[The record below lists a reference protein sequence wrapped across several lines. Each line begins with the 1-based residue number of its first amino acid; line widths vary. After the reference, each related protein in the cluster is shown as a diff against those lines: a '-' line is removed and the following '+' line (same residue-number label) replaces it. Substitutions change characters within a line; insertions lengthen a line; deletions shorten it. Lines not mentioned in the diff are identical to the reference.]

1 MKTTIRKRISPLS
14 CCGGSAASNGDFENV
29 VTLGGIFILLIVS
42 CDDLADMG
50 WFGPDIQSF
59 ARR

>member
-1 MKTTIRKRISPLS
+1 MKHYNPEEDLAAVVLRRLGRIERGL
-14 CCGGSAASNGDFENV
+14 NV

-42 CDDLADMG
+42 CDYLADMG